1 MVALIDPRTHAW
13 PTLLGMTDGGRTQ
26 PDLRPRRTMVTGGAG
41 FIGSHLTRRL
51 LEMGN
56 EVLVV
61 DNFYSGTRQNIEE
74 LVGHP
79 RLELMRHDVTFPLYV
94 EVDEIYHLA
103 CPASPVFYQRDP
115 VQTTKTCVHGSI
127 NMLGLAKRLKAK
139 ILLAST
145 SEVYGDPA
153 EHPQT
158 EEYWGNVNPIGIRSC
173 YDEGKRCAE
182 TLFFDYHRQHQLQI
196 KVARIFNTYGPRM
209 LANDGRVVSNFIVQA
224 LQEEPLT
231 IFGEGLQTRSFC
243 FVDDLVG
250 GLIAL
255 MESPDDV
262 TGPINLGNPGEF
274 TMLQLAE
281 AVIAKTGSAGGIV
294 HRPLPQ
300 DDPAR
305 RRPDITVAKEMLDWQ
320 PVTDLDSG
328 LDQTI
333 AYFRALLLQ
342 HESAGV

>member
-1 MVALIDPRTHAW
+1 M
-13 PTLLGMTDGGRTQ
+13 
-26 PDLRPRRTMVTGGAG
+26 
-41 FIGSHLTRRL
+41 
-51 LEMGN
+51 
-56 EVLVV
+56 V

-103 CPASPVFYQRDP
+103 CPASPIFYQRDP

-158 EEYWGNVNPIGIRSC
+158 EDYWGNVNPVGIRSC

-255 MESPDDV
+255 MESSDDV

-281 AVIAKTGSAGGIV
+281 AVIAKTGSTGGII

-300 DDPAR
+300 DDPTR
-305 RRPDITVAKEMLDWQ
+305 RRPDITLAEEKLGWQ

-333 AYFRALLLQ
+333 AYFRALLLEHQ
-342 HESAGV
+342 SAGV